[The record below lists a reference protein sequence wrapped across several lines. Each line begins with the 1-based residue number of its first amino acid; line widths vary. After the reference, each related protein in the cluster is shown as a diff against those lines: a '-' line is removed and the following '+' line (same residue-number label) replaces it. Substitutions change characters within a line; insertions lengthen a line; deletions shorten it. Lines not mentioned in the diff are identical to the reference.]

1 MDACVADAGGN
12 AYKSRHMAKAKL
24 ELEGR
29 LPALERIPNA
39 LWPPRILDALP
50 VDQDFLARLIHD
62 APRLLGEQQVTAV
75 ALFIWYRQVQYA
87 LRSSGVN
94 VRAGAT
100 ARTYTSSGSVSP
112 KR

>member
-1 MDACVADAGGN
+1 MGACVVDAGGN

-75 ALFIWYRQVQYA
+75 ALFIC
-87 LRSSGVN
+87 SGVN

-100 ARTYTSSGSVSP
+100 ARTYTSSGSASP